1 MINLE
6 QIVQNRELE
15 HHEAENGLQ
24 DRQLVIENLKKKIAD
39 TKNIFL
45 TLEKAEELNRI
56 ITEISDEKTDLEDQY
71 FQMRTKYRSNQLI
84 MDESVSKAEHYQE
97 LLEVLQKS
105 KQSELS
111 DRMISLS
118 EKLQTI
124 KLGEMRAT
132 RESGETKEKNNYLSR
147 LLRGANENVR
157 KLEEKSAEFES
168 KLHKRE
174 EEFRRADNDRM
185 RRFFNAR
192 FDDIPG
198 SLQVGND
205 FPSARKTGGFND
217 QESFTNY
224 NPRPT
229 SAKRGESS
237 AYIST
242 LDRPGLGAGFQ
253 SATG

>member
-1 MINLE
+1 
-6 QIVQNRELE
+6 
-15 HHEAENGLQ
+15 
-24 DRQLVIENLKKKIAD
+24 
-39 TKNIFL
+39 
-45 TLEKAEELNRI
+45 
-56 ITEISDEKTDLEDQY
+56 
-71 FQMRTKYRSNQLI
+71 
-84 MDESVSKAEHYQE
+84 
-97 LLEVLQKS
+97 
-105 KQSELS
+105 
-111 DRMISLS
+111 
-118 EKLQTI
+118 
-124 KLGEMRAT
+124 MRAT

-224 NPRPT
+224 NPRP
-229 SAKRGESS
+229 SPAKRGESS

-253 SATG
+253 SATGQGSMGSQGGNDSKFLEGKVKKLENELNKALEEIRSKELIINRFKEWQLADKYLAEDEVLRDAIENQKSKVTQVHE